1 MIRMCESC
9 GSDFEAKSNKQRF
22 CCRECCLEHQKRKQR
37 RKTRK
42 KKTMRFSGD
51 IYINSEEKLN
61 AIKEKYKNG
70 ITKDILKEF
79 AESLKINAKNIL
91 TKN

>member
-1 MIRMCESC
+1 MIRMCELC
-9 GSDFEAKSNKQRF
+9 GSDFEAKNNKQRF
-22 CCRECCLEHQKRKQR
+22 CTRACFLECQKRKQR

-79 AESLKINAKNIL
+79 AESLKINKKNC
-91 TKN
+91 